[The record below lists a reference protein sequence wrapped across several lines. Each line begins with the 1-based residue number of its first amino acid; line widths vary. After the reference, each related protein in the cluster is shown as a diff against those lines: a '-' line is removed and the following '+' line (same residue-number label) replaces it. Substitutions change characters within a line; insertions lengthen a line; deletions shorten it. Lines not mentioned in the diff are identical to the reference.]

1 MGARFPNPRRI
12 KIHRNYTIEEIARL
26 LRIHKNTARR
36 WEKAGLRAIDTGRP
50 KLFLGVELRRFLE
63 TRRQQARRP
72 CPPGCL
78 YCFRCREPK
87 APVGGEVDLLPL
99 NASVANLCGLCECG
113 TLMYRRVSHGTLST
127 ARRTLTVTMPQARS
141 RIGGNPSPT
150 SIGDL
155 NEKWKAYVDAQR
167 EE

>member
-1 MGARFPNPRRI
+1 MGARLPNPRRI
-12 KIHRNYTIEEIARL
+12 KIHRNYSIEEIARV

-50 KLFLGVELRRFLE
+50 KLFLGTELRRFLE

-72 CPPGCL
+72 CPPGHL

-87 APVGGEVDLLPL
+87 TPVGGEVDLLPL
-99 NASVANLCGLCECG
+99 NASGANLCGLCKCG
-113 TLMYRRVSHGTLST
+113 TLMYRRVSH
-127 ARRTLTVTMPQARS
+127 RTLPTAYRTFTVTMPLARS

-155 NEKWKAYVDAQR
+155 NEKWKAYVNAQC